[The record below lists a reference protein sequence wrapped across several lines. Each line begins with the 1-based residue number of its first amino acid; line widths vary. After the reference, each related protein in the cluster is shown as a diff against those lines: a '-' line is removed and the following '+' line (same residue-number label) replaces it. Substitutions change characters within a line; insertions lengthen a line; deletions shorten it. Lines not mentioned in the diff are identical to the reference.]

1 MNFNISTIIFILVSV
16 LIFFAVPKAAKKP
29 VMLGLSLVFCFFLDP
44 AALLMLVF
52 VTLITYITGLF
63 LERSSDE
70 GTKKYV
76 FTAILSLFILNLLFW
91 KGHPLIN
98 ISGQNLLLPVGISFY
113 SFQAISYLSDIMK
126 GKQKAE
132 KNLISFAIYMTWFP
146 KLISGPIER
155 AGTFLP
161 ELESTSVTKLFD
173 ENRIIRALS
182 YILWGLFMK
191 LMIADRAGL
200 MVNAFFEDPKS
211 FPAIYLLAGSLLYTL
226 QIYCDFAGY
235 TNIMIGISE
244 LFGIRLTQNFKTP
257 YFSENISDF
266 WKRWHITLSSFL
278 RDYIYI
284 PLGGNRRGKV
294 RKYLNILAVFIISGI
309 WHGKG
314 TGFVIWGLIHGI
326 SSVLEGLVRDTK
338 LSFLIRGITGRI
350 VTFCIVSFA
359 WIFFR
364 AGTFGDSM
372 TYISCMFTSRG
383 NEQGLLKLS
392 TEPCFSGIQ
401 TVILLTV
408 TAILFIAD
416 LISCR
421 KETLVPEII
430 INTGEIRRDT
440 AFLLLAVTVLIFG
453 VYGDSTIGTFIYMNF

>member
-16 LIFFAVPKAAKKP
+16 LVFSAVPKAAKKP
-29 VMLGLSLVFCFFLDP
+29 VILGLSLVFCFFLDP
-44 AALLMLVF
+44 AALLMLVIITA
-52 VTLITYITGLF
+52 VTYVTGLF
-63 LERSSDE
+63 MDRTEDH

-76 FTAILSLFILNLLFW
+76 FTAVLSIFILNLLFW
-91 KGHPLIN
+91 KGHPLIS
-98 ISGQNLLLPVGISFY
+98 ISGQDLLLPVGISFY
-113 SFQAISYLSDIMK
+113 TFQAISYLSDIMS
-126 GKQKAE
+126 GKLKAE
-132 KNLISFAIYMTWFP
+132 KNLLSFAIYMTWFP

-155 AGTFLP
+155 AGTFIP
-161 ELESTSVTKLFD
+161 ELENAGKIKLFD

-200 MVNAFFEDPKS
+200 MVNVFFEDPKA
-211 FPAIYLLAGSLLYTL
+211 FPAVYLLAGSLLYTL

-235 TNIMIGISE
+235 TDIMIGISE
-244 LFGIRLTQNFKTP
+244 LFGIGLTQNFKMP

-266 WKRWHITLSSFL
+266 WRRWHITLSSFL

-284 PLGGNRRGKV
+284 PLGGNRKGKI
-294 RKYLNILAVFIISGI
+294 RKYMNILAVFIISGI

-314 TGFVIWGLIHGI
+314 MGFVIWGLIHGI
-326 SSVLEGLVRDTK
+326 SSVLEGLIRDTK

-350 VTFCIVSFA
+350 ITFCIVSFA

-364 AGTFGDSM
+364 AGTFTASI
-372 TYISCMFTSRG
+372 TYITGMFASKGT
-383 NEQGLLKLS
+383 EKGLLMLS
-392 TEPCFSGIQ
+392 SDPGFSGIQ
-401 TVILLTV
+401 TGILLTM

-416 LISCR
+416 LISFR

-430 INTGEIRRDT
+430 IKTGEIKRDT
-440 AFLLLAVTVLIFG
+440 VFLLLAVIVLIFG